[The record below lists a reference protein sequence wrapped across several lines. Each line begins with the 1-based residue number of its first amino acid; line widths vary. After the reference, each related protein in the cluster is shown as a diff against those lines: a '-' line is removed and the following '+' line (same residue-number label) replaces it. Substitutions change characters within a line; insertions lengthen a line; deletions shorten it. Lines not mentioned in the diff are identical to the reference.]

1 MKLSFSR
8 KWHFVTL
15 RNRGRWASSLKY
27 CSEEGFVVTD
37 SVLHISLFLPPEPHK
52 GVKTQHYYRR
62 RRSHRHK
69 RQAHLF
75 KLHKRCKF
83 NLKFR
88 LKVLGWLITVKW
100 FLCTPAKWQTH
111 STLSCFHVCLKLV
124 VKRLGYDTRV
134 TVLGHV
140 QRGGTPSAF
149 DRILV
154 SWTIWHMNGRPQRW
168 FEPLLEDLT
177 WQNVELACQKLLKYM
192 ILKSLL

>member
-1 MKLSFSR
+1 MKPSFSR

-15 RNRGRWASSLKY
+15 RNRRGWASSLKY
-27 CSEEGFVVTD
+27 SSEGYAVTD
-37 SVLHISLFLPPEPHK
+37 SVINIFSCLSPEPHK
-52 GVKTQHYYRR
+52 GVKTQHRYRR

-69 RQAHLF
+69 RQAYLF
-75 KLHKRCKF
+75 NLHKRRKF

-88 LKVLGWLITVKW
+88 FKVLGWLITVKW
-100 FLCTPAKWQTH
+100 FICKMLSNCPLQCLPAKWQTH

-154 SWTIWHMNGRPQRW
+154 SWTIWHMNGRRQRW
-168 FEPLLEDLT
+168 FEPLL
-177 WQNVELACQKLLKYM
+177 
-192 ILKSLL
+192 